1 MVFRRP
7 RTMNQTLLGVLQY
20 FNGTPPPYN
29 PVYDLN
35 GDGFITIL
43 DLLQYLSL

>member
-1 MVFRRP
+1 MSFILE
-7 RTMNQTLLGVLQY
+7 MLAY

-29 PVYDLN
+29 VKYDLN